1 MATPDPSNVAP
12 WYLRNINQAL
22 ALDETSG
29 NVYVRTGFEGNI
41 IISGNVSIPGNVDA
55 HISEIGT
62 SGNLTVPWM
71 PVSIDGNSNVTIAGG
86 NVNAAVTGTVAVSG
100 ITGNIAGI
108 TGNVNIGTM
117 PTVQANVTGGNVN
130 AAVTG
135 TVTANQ
141 GTNPWVVTGNVNANV
156 TQGTN
161 PWIVSGNVVVTNTAD
176 NPNYVQYAP
185 GTQLDTNGRLRVS
198 QAGTQWWYLSAV
210 DKDGDLRYVEKF
222 TGTGAETLFV
232 QNLACTN
239 MSSGT
244 DSNGSAIR
252 ASRRRHKVRPGISHQ
267 YYAVWSWD
275 GIQNNVTKRRGMFTN
290 FNGLFYELTDDLYVV
305 VRKRLMDGTLIE
317 TRVKRTSF
325 NGDILNGTG
334 PSGINITAVSP
345 TVHITSVQSQS
356 TVTINATTGNY
367 VYDVVYNVTAGD
379 ETHLVPGQKVTI
391 TGVTPSTFNGVAL
404 VSTIDTVNHRIT
416 VTYTNNPGSY
426 VSVSSATAIHTGY
439 HDVYTFWFDFNGGR
453 TDQIRFG
460 ISNGAEQT
468 VIHTFDFLGTESVQY
483 ESAPALMERME
494 IFNTG
499 AVAYR
504 PSITGDGSAFSIE
517 AQVDLNPGYA
527 VAVNNTPITYTKTQN
542 QEFPILG
549 VSLRYGEPYQRADLQ
564 FNSLQMIDVNNV
576 NPQNSGVIYWRLLLN
591 PTMGG
596 TVPSPTNIGKAS
608 QQWAYTAATTFTGG
622 IELLSG
628 YVTQSSVIAL
638 KADLGFLNMGSN
650 IDYTS
655 ADQVVLVAK
664 LLAGG
669 SADTKLVATM
679 NFLEDL

>member
-1 MATPDPSNVAP
+1 MATPDPANVAP

-22 ALDETSG
+22 ALDDATG
-29 NVYVRTGFEGNI
+29 NVYIRTGFEGNI
-41 IISGNVSIPGNVDA
+41 IISGNVNIPGNIDA
-55 HISEIGT
+55 HISEVGT

-71 PVSIDGNSNVTIAGG
+71 PVSIDGNSAVTITSGNVRVTQGTSPWVVSG
-86 NVNAAVTGTVAVSG
+86 NVNANVSGNVG

-108 TGNVNIGTM
+108 TSLPPI
-117 PTVQANVTGGNVN
+117 
-130 AAVTG
+130 
-135 TVTANQ
+135 
-141 GTNPWVVTGNVNANV
+141 TGNVNANITGGNV
-156 TQGTN
+156 TVAQGTD
-161 PWIVSGNVVVTNTAD
+161 PWVVSGNVTVTNTAN
-176 NPNYVQYAP
+176 NPNYVQFAP

-198 QAGTQWWYLSAV
+198 QAGTQWWYLSAI
-210 DKDGDLRYVEKF
+210 DKDGDLRYIEKF

-290 FNGLFYELTDDLYVV
+290 YNGMFYELTDDMYVV
-305 VRKRLMDGTLIE
+305 VRKRLIDNTLVE
-317 TRVKRTSF
+317 TKVKRTSF
-325 NGDILNGTG
+325 NGDKLDGTG
-334 PSGINITAVSP
+334 PSGINITHVAP
-345 TVHITSVQSQS
+345 TVHITSFQSQS
-356 TVTINATTGNY
+356 TITLNATTGNY

-379 ETHLVPGQKVTI
+379 ENNVVPGQKVTI

-404 VSTIDTVNHRIT
+404 VSAIDTVNHRIT

-439 HDVYTFWFDFNGGR
+439 HDAYTFWFDFNGGR
-453 TDQIRFG
+453 TDQVRFG
-460 ISNGAEQT
+460 ISNGATQT
-468 VIHTFDFLGTESVQY
+468 VIHTFDFLGSSSTQY
-483 ESAPALMERME
+483 ESAPALMERSE

-504 PSITGDGSAFSIE
+504 PSLTGDGSAFTIE
-517 AQVDLNPGYA
+517 AAVDINPGYA
-527 VAVNNTPITYTKTQN
+527 VAVNNTPITFTKTQT

-564 FNSLQMIDVNNV
+564 FNSVQMIDINNV
-576 NPQNSGVIYWRLLLN
+576 NPQNAGVIYWRLLLN
-591 PTMGG
+591 PTIGG
-596 TVPSPTNIGKAS
+596 TVPASTNIGKSS
-608 QQWAYTAATTFTGG
+608 QQWAYTASTTFTGG
-622 IELLSG
+622 IELISG
-628 YVTQSSVIAL
+628 YVTQSSVISV
-638 KADLGFLNMGSN
+638 KADLSFLNMGSN
-650 IDYTS
+650 IDYTD
-655 ADQVVLVAK
+655 ADKLVLVAK
-664 LLAGG
+664 LIAGG
-669 SADTKLVATM
+669 SADTKLVASM